1 MTDILVQE
9 NEREVTRTIMKSEF
23 SDDINSLWIENTS
36 IGRTLFI
43 ELNTINNI
51 DNIQRFAEASISENN
66 SDITVTFWC
75 NI

>member
-1 MTDILVQE
+1 MTDILMQE
-9 NEREVTRTIMKSEF
+9 NEIEVMRSIMRGQF

-51 DNIQRFAEASISENN
+51 DNIQRFAESSISENN
-66 SDITVTFWC
+66 ADMTVTFCC